1 MVQMDLCWL
10 ILTFCIRSAFGSFGK
25 LMESMTHKTK
35 GIVLR
40 TVKYGETSLVVTILT
55 ELFGVQAYMVNGV
68 RSAKKSSSKANL
80 FQPGAIL
87 DLVVYH
93 HEQKSIQRIREF
105 SWSVIYQNV
114 LTDVIKNSIA
124 LYVVELL
131 YKTLKQ
137 PEKNE
142 ALFYF
147 AEDLLLHLDRAD
159 KIVTANVPLYFALH
173 LSHFLGFRI
182 NDDYDSEQQILDLQE
197 GNFIA
202 ERPLHNYYIEGE
214 NALLTSQ
221 LLKVMQPEELS
232 NFPLHHDSRRILLHY
247 YHSYYALH
255 IQDFGEMKTLAVL
268 QDVL

>member
-1 MVQMDLCWL
+1 
-10 ILTFCIRSAFGSFGK
+10 
-25 LMESMTHKTK
+25 MTHKTK

-68 RSAKKSSSKANL
+68 RSSKRSASKANL

-87 DLVVYH
+87 DMMVYH
-93 HEQKSIQRIREF
+93 HEQKTIQRIKEF
-105 SWSVIYQNV
+105 GWSVIYQNV

-124 LYVVELL
+124 LYLVELL
-131 YKTLKQ
+131 YKSIKQ
-137 PEKNE
+137 PEQNE

-147 AEDLLLHLDRAD
+147 TEDVLLHLDAAD

-173 LSHFLGFRI
+173 LPYFLGFRM
-182 NDDYDSEQQILDLQE
+182 NDDYEPGQSILDLQE
-197 GNFIA
+197 GSFIA
-202 ERPLHNYYIEGE
+202 DRPLHQFFMEGE

-221 LLKVMQPEELS
+221 LLKVMQLSELS
-232 NFPLHHDSRRILLHY
+232 DFRLHHDVRRNLLHY
-247 YHSYYALH
+247 YHSYYTLH
-255 IQDFGEMKTLAVL
+255 IPDFGEMKTLAVL

>member
-1 MVQMDLCWL
+1 
-10 ILTFCIRSAFGSFGK
+10 
-25 LMESMTHKTK
+25 MTHKTK

-40 TVKYGETSLVVTILT
+40 TVKYGETSVVVTVLT

-68 RSAKKSSSKANL
+68 RSAKKSTSKANL

-105 SWSVIYQNV
+105 SWSVIYQQV

-124 LYVVELL
+124 LYLVELL
-131 YKTLKQ
+131 YKCLKQ

-147 AEDLLLHLDRAD
+147 TEDMLQHLDNAD
-159 KIVTANVPLYFALH
+159 RLVTANVPLYFALN
-173 LSHFLGFRI
+173 LPHFLGFRM
-182 NDDYDSEQQILDLQE
+182 NDDYDEEQNILDLQE
-197 GNFIA
+197 GNFIT

-214 NALLTSQ
+214 NARLTSQ
-221 LLKVMQPEELS
+221 LLKVMQPAELAG
-232 NFPLHHDSRRILLHY
+232 FPLHHDLRRKLLQY

-255 IQDFGEMKTLAVL
+255 IQDFGEMKTMAVL

>member
-1 MVQMDLCWL
+1 MLAIFEFLHQEIKKLRWL
-10 ILTFCIRSAFGSFGK
+10 TDWG
-25 LMESMTHKTK
+25 MTHKTK

-40 TVKYGETSLVVTILT
+40 TVKYGETSVVVTVLT

-68 RSAKKSSSKANL
+68 RSSKKSTSKANL

-105 SWSVIYQNV
+105 SWSVIYQQV

-124 LYVVELL
+124 LYLVELL
-131 YKTLKQ
+131 YKCLKQ

-147 AEDLLLHLDRAD
+147 TEDMLQHLDNAD
-159 KIVTANVPLYFALH
+159 RLVTANVPLYFALN
-173 LSHFLGFRI
+173 LPHFLGFRM
-182 NDDYDSEQQILDLQE
+182 NDDYDEQQNILDLQE
-197 GNFIA
+197 GSFIT

-214 NALLTSQ
+214 NARLTSQ
-221 LLKVMQPEELS
+221 LLKVMQPAELAG
-232 NFPLHHDSRRILLHY
+232 FPLHHEVRRKLLQY

-255 IQDFGEMKTLAVL
+255 IQDFGEMKTMAVL